1 MNEDDRIIFG
11 RNLTHYMN
19 RDHVNGVTLAK
30 YMGVSSAAISDWMS
44 GKKMPRI
51 DKIKSLSNYFRIEMS
66 DLTDDKNE
74 YKEVP
79 EILQAYNRL
88 NDKYQEE
95 LIMYAGRLFALQLME
110 TYNTQFKQLIKKE
123 RRKQKDVGTD
133 QE

>member
-30 YMGVSSAAISDWMS
+30 YMEVSSAAISDWMS
-44 GKKMPRI
+44 GKKMPRV
-51 DKIKSLSNYFRIEMS
+51 DKIKSLANYFRIDMS
-66 DLTDDKNE
+66 DLTDDKDE

-95 LIMYAGRLFALQLME
+95 LLQYAGRLFALQLMD
-110 TYNTQFKQLIKKE
+110 TYNAQFKQIIKNE
-123 RRKQKDVGTD
+123 RRKSKDVGTD
-133 QE
+133 KT